1 MQSVKLDR
9 HKEHQKYFLSDGTQ
23 VPGGSTISKIG
34 DDAGALIHWAW
45 KLGCEG
51 KNYRDVSK
59 EACDIGTLA
68 HFYIE
73 CFLNNQVA
81 DLSDYTQEERD
92 KALVCYHKFLEWWEG
107 QDLEVVATEIQLVN
121 EAFRYGGT
129 IDLIA
134 KRKNGDHVL
143 MDFKT
148 SKKISDS
155 YWRQAAGYANLWNQ
169 NQEKVPLPVN
179 EDVKNIKI
187 GPFPICPPNARFFGT
202 TGINQITS
210 HAIVRIG
217 KEEEGDFEVVWK
229 DDLSKEWYVFLK
241 QVDLYWA
248 MKAAK
253 PESKP
258 RGRKKK

>member
-1 MQSVKLDR
+1 MNTIKLDR

-92 KALVCYHKFLEWWEG
+92 KALVCYHKFLEWWET
-107 QDLEVVATEIQLVN
+107 QELEVVATEIQLVN
-121 EAFRYGGT
+121 ELYRYGGT

-148 SKKISDS
+148 SKKISES
-155 YWRQAAGYANLWNQ
+155 YWRQAAGYAELWNA
-169 NQEKVPLPVN
+169 NNAELPKVGYITP
-179 EDVKNIKI
+179 EEAEIGIKSFMPAI
-187 GPFPICPPNARFFGT
+187 KK
-202 TGINQITS
+202 NQITD

-229 DDLSKEWYVFLK
+229 DDLSKEWFVFQR
-241 QVDLYWA
+241 QVNLYWA

-253 PESKP
+253 PEPKP

>member
-92 KALVCYHKFLEWWEG
+92 KALVCYQKFIQWWET

-121 EAFRYGGT
+121 ELYQYGGT

-134 KRKNGDHVL
+134 KRKNGSHVL

-148 SKKISDS
+148 SKKISES
-155 YWRQAAGYANLWNQ
+155 YWRQAAGYAQLWNC
-169 NQEKVPLPVN
+169 NYSPAPPPKSDWLKCGLPAPHVVRPVGIEAVVMN
-179 EDVKNIKI
+179 PKI
-187 GPFPICPPNARFFGT
+187 T
-202 TGINQITS
+202 D

-229 DDLSKEWYVFLK
+229 SDLSNEWYVFQK
-241 QVDLYWA
+241 QVNLYWA

-253 PESKP
+253 PEPKP

>member
-1 MQSVKLDR
+1 MNTIKLDR

-73 CFLNNQVA
+73 CFLNNEVA
-81 DLSDYTQEERD
+81 DLSDYTQDERD
-92 KALVCYHKFLEWWEG
+92 KALVCYHKFLEWWET
-107 QDLEVVATEIQLVN
+107 QDLEVVATEIQLVSD
-121 EAFRYGGT
+121 FYRYGGT

-148 SKKISDS
+148 SKKISES
-155 YWRQAAGYANLWNQ
+155 YWRQAAGYANLWNF
-169 NQEKVPLPVN
+169 NNPA
-179 EDVKNIKI
+179 
-187 GPFPICPPNARFFGT
+187 FPIK
-202 TGINQITS
+202 S

-229 DDLSKEWYVFLK
+229 DHLSKEWYVFQK
-241 QVDLYWA
+241 EVDLYWA
-248 MKAAK
+248 MKEAK
-253 PESKP
+253 PEPK
-258 RGRKKK
+258 RRKKK

>member
-1 MQSVKLDR
+1 MNSVKLDR
-9 HKEHQKYFLSDGTQ
+9 HKEHQKYHLADGTQ

-81 DLSDYTQEERD
+81 DLSDYTEEERN
-92 KALVCYHKFLEWWEG
+92 KALVCYQKFAEWWEE
-107 QDLEVVATEIQLVN
+107 QNMSVVGTEIQMIN
-121 EAFRYGGT
+121 EEHRYGGT

-134 KRKNGDHVL
+134 KKGDEFIL
-143 MDFKT
+143 IDFKT

-155 YWRQAAGYANLWNQ
+155 YWRQCAGYANLWNSCITKPFE
-169 NQEKVPLPVN
+169 NA
-179 EDVKNIKI
+179 KI
-187 GPFPICPPNARFFGT
+187 S
-202 TGINQITS
+202 S
-210 HAIVRIG
+210 HASVRIG
-217 KEEEGDFEVVWK
+217 KEEEGDFEVVWRE
-229 DDLSKEWYVFLK
+229 DLSKEWVVFQK
-241 QVDLYWA
+241 QIELYWA
-248 MKAAK
+248 IKAAK
-253 PESKP
+253 PEPKP

>member
-107 QDLEVVATEIQLVN
+107 QDMVVVATEIQLVN
-121 EAFRYGGT
+121 EAYRYGGT

-134 KRKNGDHVL
+134 ERKNGDFVL
-143 MDFKT
+143 LDFKT
-148 SKKISDS
+148 SKKISES
-155 YWRQAAGYANLWNQ
+155 YWRQAAGYAQLWNC
-169 NQEKVPLPVN
+169 NKHEGVCSPHHH
-179 EDVKNIKI
+179 IKD
-187 GPFPICPPNARFFGT
+187 
-202 TGINQITS
+202 

-217 KEEEGDFEVVWK
+217 KEDENDFEIVWK
-229 DDLSKEWYVFLK
+229 EDLEKEWEVFQK

-253 PESKP
+253 PEPKP

>member
-9 HKEHQKYFLSDGTQ
+9 HKEHQKYFISDGTQ

-92 KALVCYHKFLEWWEG
+92 KALVCYHKFLEWWET
-107 QDLEVVATEIQLVN
+107 QDLEVVATEIQLVSD
-121 EAFRYGGT
+121 FYRYGGT

-134 KRKNGDHVL
+134 KRKNGSHVL

-148 SKKISDS
+148 SKKISES
-155 YWRQAAGYANLWNQ
+155 YWRQAAGYANLWNF
-169 NQEKVPLPVN
+169 NNPA
-179 EDVKNIKI
+179 
-187 GPFPICPPNARFFGT
+187 FPIKD
-202 TGINQITS
+202 

-229 DDLSKEWYVFLK
+229 DDLSKEWFVFQK
-241 QVDLYWA
+241 QINLYWA

-253 PESKP
+253 PESK
-258 RGRKKK
+258 RKKKK

>member
-1 MQSVKLDR
+1 MNSVKLDR
-9 HKEHQKYFLSDGTQ
+9 HKEHQKYHLSDGTQ

-92 KALVCYHKFLEWWEG
+92 KALVCYHKFLEWWET
-107 QDLEVVATEIQLVN
+107 QDLEVVATEIQLVS
-121 EAFRYGGT
+121 EVCRYGGT

-143 MDFKT
+143 LDFKT
-148 SKKISDS
+148 SKKISES
-155 YWRQAAGYANLWNQ
+155 YWRQAAGYAGLWNQ
-169 NQEKVPLPVN
+169 DKDEC
-179 EDVKNIKI
+179 DCIKEY
-187 GPFPICPPNARFFGT
+187 
-202 TGINQITS
+202 
-210 HAIVRIG
+210 AIVRIG

-229 DDLSKEWYVFLK
+229 DDLSKEWEVFQK

-253 PESKP
+253 PESK
-258 RGRKKK
+258 RKKKK

>member
-1 MQSVKLDR
+1 MQTVKLDR
-9 HKEHQKYFLSDGTQ
+9 HKEHQKYHLADGTQ
-23 VPGGSTISKIG
+23 VPGGSTLSKIG

-81 DLSDYTQEERD
+81 DLSDYTEEERN
-92 KALVCYHKFLEWWEG
+92 KALICYHKFVEWWET
-107 QDLEVVATEIQLVN
+107 QNMSVVGTEIQMIN
-121 EAFRYGGT
+121 EEHRYGGT

-134 KRKNGDHVL
+134 KKGDEFIL
-143 MDFKT
+143 LDFKT
-148 SKKISDS
+148 SKKIGDS
-155 YWRQAAGYANLWNQ
+155 YWRQCAGYANLWNSCITKPFE
-169 NQEKVPLPVN
+169 NA
-179 EDVKNIKI
+179 KI
-187 GPFPICPPNARFFGT
+187 S
-202 TGINQITS
+202 S

-217 KEEEGDFEVVWK
+217 KEEEGDFEVVWRE
-229 DDLSKEWYVFLK
+229 DLSKEWVVFQK
-241 QVDLYWA
+241 QIELYWA
-248 MKAAK
+248 IKAAK
-253 PESKP
+253 PEPKP

>member
-9 HKEHQKYFLSDGTQ
+9 HKEHQKYHLSDGTK

-92 KALVCYHKFLEWWEG
+92 KALVCYHKFLEWWET

-121 EAFRYGGT
+121 EVYKYGGT

-148 SKKISDS
+148 SKKISES
-155 YWRQAAGYANLWNQ
+155 YWRQAAGYAWLWEANNKQ
-169 NQEKVPLPVN
+169 A
-179 EDVKNIKI
+179 
-187 GPFPICPPNARFFGT
+187 PIT
-202 TGINQITS
+202 D

-229 DDLSKEWYVFLK
+229 EDLEKEWIVFQK

-253 PESKP
+253 PESK
-258 RGRKKK
+258 RKKKK

>member
-1 MQSVKLDR
+1 MNTIKLDR

-23 VPGGSTISKIG
+23 VPGGSTISKLG

-73 CFLNNQVA
+73 AFLNGFVA

-92 KALVCYHKFLEWWEG
+92 KALVCYNKFVDWWDEQSLEK
-107 QDLEVVATEIQLVN
+107 VATEIQLVS
-121 EAFRYGGT
+121 EGYKFGGT

-143 MDFKT
+143 LDFKT

-155 YWRQAAGYANLWNQ
+155 YWRQAAGYAALWDGNQ
-169 NQEKVPLPVN
+169 PPEK
-179 EDVKNIKI
+179 K
-187 GPFPICPPNARFFGT
+187 
-202 TGINQITS
+202 ITS
-210 HAIVRIG
+210 HAILRIG
-217 KEEEGDFEVVWK
+217 KQDEGDFEVVWK
-229 DDLSKEWYVFLK
+229 DDLYKEWNVFQK

-248 MKAAK
+248 MKDAK
-253 PESKP
+253 PEKKP
-258 RGRKKK
+258 RKKASK

>member
-23 VPGGSTISKIG
+23 VPGGSTVSKIG

-92 KALVCYHKFLEWWEG
+92 KALVCYHKFLEWWET

-121 EAFRYGGT
+121 EFYQYGGT

-134 KRKNGDHVL
+134 KRKNGSHVL

-148 SKKISDS
+148 SKKISES
-155 YWRQAAGYANLWNQ
+155 YWRQAAGYANLWNF
-169 NQEKVPLPVN
+169 NNPA
-179 EDVKNIKI
+179 
-187 GPFPICPPNARFFGT
+187 FPIKD
-202 TGINQITS
+202 

-229 DDLSKEWYVFLK
+229 SDLSNEWYVFQK
-241 QVDLYWA
+241 QVNLYWA
-248 MKAAK
+248 MKKAK
-253 PESKP
+253 PESK
-258 RGRKKK
+258 RRKKK

>member
-92 KALVCYHKFLEWWEG
+92 KALVCYHKFL
-107 QDLEVVATEIQLVN
+107 DCLL
-121 EAFRYGGT
+121 Y
-129 IDLIA
+129 
-134 KRKNGDHVL
+134 
-143 MDFKT
+143 T
-148 SKKISDS
+148 SD
-155 YWRQAAGYANLWNQ
+155 AAD
-169 NQEKVPLPVN
+169 E
-179 EDVKNIKI
+179 
-187 GPFPICPPNARFFGT
+187 
-202 TGINQITS
+202 
-210 HAIVRIG
+210 
-217 KEEEGDFEVVWK
+217 
-229 DDLSKEWYVFLK
+229 
-241 QVDLYWA
+241 
-248 MKAAK
+248 
-253 PESKP
+253 
-258 RGRKKK
+258 

>member
-1 MQSVKLDR
+1 MERKKLIR
-9 HKEHQKYFLSDGTQ
+9 NAPHQKYFLADGTQ
-23 VPGGSTISKIG
+23 APGGSTISKLG
-34 DDAGALIHWAW
+34 DSVEGLIFWAW

-51 KNYRDVSK
+51 KDYKKVSQ
-59 EACDIGTLA
+59 EACDVGTLA
-68 HFYIE
+68 HFMIE
-73 CFLNNQVA
+73 AFLNSFVC
-81 DLSDYTQEERD
+81 DLSDYEQELID
-92 KALVCYHKFLEWWEG
+92 KAMVSYHKFLEWWET

-121 EAFRYGGT
+121 EVYRYGGT

-148 SKKISDS
+148 SKKITDT
-155 YWRQAAGYANLWNQ
+155 YWRQAAGYAWLWEANNKQ
-169 NQEKVPLPVN
+169 AP
-179 EDVKNIKI
+179 
-187 GPFPICPPNARFFGT
+187 
-202 TGINQITS
+202 ITS

-229 DDLSKEWYVFLK
+229 DDLEKEWEVFQK

-253 PESKP
+253 PEPKP

>member
-1 MQSVKLDR
+1 MNAVKLDR

-92 KALVCYHKFLEWWEG
+92 KALVCYHKFLEWWET

-121 EAFRYGGT
+121 ELYRYGGT

-143 MDFKT
+143 LDFKT
-148 SKKISDS
+148 SKKISES
-155 YWRQAAGYANLWNQ
+155 YWRQAAGYAWLWEANNKQ
-169 NQEKVPLPVN
+169 A
-179 EDVKNIKI
+179 
-187 GPFPICPPNARFFGT
+187 PIT
-202 TGINQITS
+202 D

-229 DDLSKEWYVFLK
+229 DDLSKEWEVFQK

-253 PESKP
+253 PESK
-258 RGRKKK
+258 RKKKK

>member
-34 DDAGALIHWAW
+34 DDPGALIHWAW

-73 CFLNNQVA
+73 CFLNQQVA

-92 KALVCYHKFLEWWEG
+92 KALVCYSKFVDWWDEQG
-107 QDLEVVATEIQLVN
+107 LVSVATEIQLVN
-121 EAFRYGGT
+121 EEYRYGGT

-134 KRKNGDHVL
+134 ERNNGDFVL
-143 MDFKT
+143 LDFKT

-155 YWRQAAGYANLWNQ
+155 YWRQAAGYAQLWNC
-169 NQEKVPLPVN
+169 NKHEGIRSPHHH
-179 EDVKNIKI
+179 IKD
-187 GPFPICPPNARFFGT
+187 
-202 TGINQITS
+202 

-217 KEEEGDFEVVWK
+217 KEDEGDFEVVWRE
-229 DDLSKEWYVFLK
+229 DLSKEWEVFQR

-248 MKAAK
+248 LKAAK
-253 PESKP
+253 PEPKP